1 MNALQT
7 CSFRKLAL
15 VVFCFVQGTQ
25 AFNNLA
31 PFLGRSIGRKCTL
44 SVCQGNM
51 LAKQPAPHFTPTL
64 CRGGSLSSRSHHRTA
79 LAASTATEGTL
90 LPSYSKLA
98 KFSVGKKEVNPV
110 IGLLFL
116 IGAFLWAVVLLPAV
130 IGAYFWSMTFDKLR
144 RRAVDFMV
152 GLWAKGAMV
161 SLLYW
166 PKLTGKDNLPPNQEA
181 VMYIP
186 NHCSYL
192 DIFTLSGIIPRK
204 FKYVSKQE
212 ILQIP
217 IIGWAMQ
224 MAGHIGIKR
233 MDKRSQL
240 QTFKDTVQAMQ
251 NGNSIV
257 TFAEGTRSPDGRLRA
272 FKKGPVKMAIKAG
285 VRIVPVSICNL
296 YRWMPN
302 SAATPLA
309 FPRDVEVKIHPP
321 IDPAGKSEEEVLEY
335 VYKCVDQGLPPYQ
348 KALPDP

>member
-1 MNALQT
+1 MQGGEFAL
-7 CSFRKLAL
+7 K
-15 VVFCFVQGTQ
+15 
-25 AFNNLA
+25 
-31 PFLGRSIGRKCTL
+31 
-44 SVCQGNM
+44 
-51 LAKQPAPHFTPTL
+51 
-64 CRGGSLSSRSHHRTA
+64 TA
-79 LAASTATEGTL
+79 LAAVFMLQGAQAFNAFISAHSRSVLNMRIDTPGFTGRILPSSPAATMNRQRGASSQRRCCALRMASTVTDSDT

-98 KFSVGKKEVNPV
+98 KITIGKKEVNPI
-110 IGLLFL
+110 IGLFFL
-116 IGAFLWAVVLLPAV
+116 LGSFLWAVVLLPAV
-130 IGAYFWSMTFDKLR
+130 IAGYMWSLAFDRLR
-144 RRAVDFMV
+144 RRAVDFCV
-152 GLWAKGAMV
+152 GLWAKGALV

-166 PKLTGKDNLPPNQEA
+166 PKLVGKENLPPPQEG

-192 DIFTLSGIIPRK
+192 DIFTLSGVIPRK

-212 ILQIP
+212 ILAIP

-233 MDKRSQL
+233 MDRRSQL
-240 QTFKDTVQAMQ
+240 QTFKETVESLS

-272 FKKGPVKMAIKAG
+272 FKKGPIKMAIKAG

-309 FPRDVEVKIHPP
+309 FPRNVEVKIHPP
-321 IDPAGKSEEEVLEY
+321 IDPAGRSEEEVLDY
-335 VYKCVDQGLPPYQ
+335 VYSCVNEGLPSFQ
-348 KALPDP
+348 QAVALPQAT